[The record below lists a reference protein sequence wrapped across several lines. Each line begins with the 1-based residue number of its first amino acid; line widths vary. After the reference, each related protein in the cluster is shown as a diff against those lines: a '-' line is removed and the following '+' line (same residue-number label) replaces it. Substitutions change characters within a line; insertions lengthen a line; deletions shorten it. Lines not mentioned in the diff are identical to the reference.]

1 VIFSGNKINPAF
13 YNEQLA
19 NKYHLLPA
27 TFGPARGNAEQDAE
41 YFTLQDRDLEHGIV
55 SIWTDPNAGTLSSV
69 RFYRAHDLIPVA
81 YTKPPQPKPGEKA
94 GNLQLE
100 EAGSPQ
106 VVVKFTHG
114 APAIVERTWGLGRV
128 VMFASTADT
137 AWNDLA
143 VRPTFV
149 PLIHRTLG
157 AIVQR
162 QDEGLNVRVG
172 QKFVRRVAS
181 ELLDKDARIFKPRQT
196 DALLDMRRIEL
207 VNGWP
212 MIQYD
217 QTDLSGIY
225 EAAVGDTAAVRFAAQ
240 PDAAESSLDELSSEQ
255 KKLLSTV
262 AHVVDWAPNVSLK
275 DQVQRERSGAEFWLP
290 IAIVAMLL
298 AAAETFLAQW
308 FSRAK

>member
-1 VIFSGNKINPAF
+1 LV
-13 YNEQLA
+13 
-19 NKYHLLPA
+19 
-27 TFGPARGNAEQDAE
+27 
-41 YFTLQDRDLEHGIV
+41 
-55 SIWTDPNAGTLSSV
+55 
-69 RFYRAHDLIPVA
+69 PVA

-94 GNLQLE
+94 GSVQFE

-106 VVVKFTHG
+106 VVVKFSHG
-114 APAIVERTWGLGRV
+114 TPALVERTWGLGRV

-137 AWNDLA
+137 AWNDFA
-143 VRPTFV
+143 VRPAFV

-157 AIVQR
+157 ALVQR

-181 ELLDKDARIFKPRQT
+181 ELLDKDARIFKPRET
-196 DALLDMRRIEL
+196 DALLDMRRIEM

-217 QTDLSGIY
+217 QTDLGGIY
-225 EAAVGDTAAVRFAAQ
+225 EVAIGETTGAVRFAAQ

-255 KKLLSTV
+255 KKLLGTV
-262 AHVVDWAPNVSLK
+262 AHMVDWAPNVSLK
-275 DQVQRERSGAEFWLP
+275 DQMHQEQSGAEFWLP
-290 IAIVAMLL
+290 IVIIAMLIG
-298 AAAETFLAQW
+298 AVETFLGQW